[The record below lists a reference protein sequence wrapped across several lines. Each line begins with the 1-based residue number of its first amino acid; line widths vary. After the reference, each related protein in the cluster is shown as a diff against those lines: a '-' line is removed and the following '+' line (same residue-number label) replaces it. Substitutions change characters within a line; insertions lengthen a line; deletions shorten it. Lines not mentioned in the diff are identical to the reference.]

1 MDVRQLI
8 RKLITEQLNEANIKT
23 PIKDLPA
30 VQKTAGENDTIEITS
45 EERLAEILDKN
56 SELKDYIGDF
66 LKSDAPQF
74 DGKSD
79 DKKRNMAIAAYL
91 NEKKVDEGTCGY
103 GIDGKIGNTPS
114 GPKLRNK

>member
-1 MDVRQLI
+1 MDIRQVI
-8 RKLITEQLNEANIKT
+8 RKILKEEVGKITTKDTKKAKELAN
-23 PIKDLPA
+23 
-30 VQKTAGENDTIEITS
+30 AGVDVELTE

-56 SELKDYIGDF
+56 SELKDYIDDF
-66 LKSDAPQF
+66 SKSDAPQF

-103 GIDGKIGNTPS
+103 GIDGKIGKTPAS
-114 GPKLRNK
+114 PKLITKKDLT